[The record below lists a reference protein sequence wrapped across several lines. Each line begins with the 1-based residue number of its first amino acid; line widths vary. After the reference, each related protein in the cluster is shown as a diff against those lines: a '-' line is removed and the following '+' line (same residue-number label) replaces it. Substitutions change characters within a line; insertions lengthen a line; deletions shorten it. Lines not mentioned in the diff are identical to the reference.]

1 MGGAGKETQLGDAWV
16 MKLGT
21 VDVSWAPL
29 PGACPTPARA
39 WHSAHMLQT
48 DQVCL
53 LGICP
58 YAAKGLN
65 LLAACVC
72 TCM

>member
-21 VDVSWAPL
+21 GDVSWAPL
-29 PGACPTPARA
+29 PGACPNPARA

-58 YAAKGLN
+58 YAAKWPN